1 LVPLYQETFTP
12 PLSASFRATG
22 FVVAQGRN
30 SVRAKL
36 ACTRENIIK
45 RRIPR
50 AIFSTIP
57 DVNSVKENYISFF
70 RLTPRDHVQFQVVH
84 QIFLV
89 PIGDQQARKGKHHNA
104 DAEENQADKG
114 KTCPDGIYN
123 LVVVCIGQR
132 PWGSLVCNR
141 ILLDNVG
148 CIECLKGSKPC
159 QQQEYDCQYK

>member
-70 RLTPRDHVQFQVVH
+70 RLTPGDHVQFQVVH

-89 PIGDQQARKGKHHNA
+89 PIGDQQACKGKHHNA
-104 DAEENQADKG
+104 DAEEYQTDKG
-114 KTCPDGIYN
+114 KTCSHGIYN
-123 LVVVCIGQR
+123 LVVVCIGHR
-132 PWGSLVCNR
+132 PWDSLARNR
-141 ILLDNVG
+141 ILLDEVG
-148 CIECLKGSKPC
+148 SIESLKSNKAC
-159 QQQEYDCQYK
+159 KQQENDCQDK